1 MNNPYAIG
9 SSIYLRAPNMTDA
22 EGAWHEWFSDPETTQ
37 YLSDRNWPN
46 TVDMQR
52 EFFVSIQNDKNRLV
66 LSVVDKVSDQHIGV
80 CNLSSIS
87 WIHRYAD
94 IALVIGDKRFRN
106 GQVAIETMSLLLEI
120 AFLRLNLNN
129 VKGSHLATNPA
140 TAMLMKLFHF
150 DVCGRNVGLLNF
162 RGACVDSINVQLN
175 RETWIRRNPG
185 KLGVGIGCK

>member
-1 MNNPYAIG
+1 MTNPYAIG
-9 SSIYLRAPNMTDA
+9 SSIYLRAPNISDA

-46 TVDMQR
+46 TVDMQK
-52 EFFVSIQNDKNRLV
+52 EFVASIQNDSSRLV
-66 LSVVDKVSDQHIGV
+66 LCIIDKETDQHIGV

-94 IALVIGDKRFRN
+94 IALVVGDKRFRN

-120 AFLRLNLNN
+120 AFLRLNLIN
-129 VKGSHLATNPA
+129 VKGSYLSINRATS
-140 TAMLMKLFHF
+140 MLMKLFQF

-162 RGACVDSINVQLN
+162 RGSYVDSINVQLN
-175 RETWIRRNPG
+175 REIWIARNPG
-185 KLGVGIGCK
+185 KLGARVEVE